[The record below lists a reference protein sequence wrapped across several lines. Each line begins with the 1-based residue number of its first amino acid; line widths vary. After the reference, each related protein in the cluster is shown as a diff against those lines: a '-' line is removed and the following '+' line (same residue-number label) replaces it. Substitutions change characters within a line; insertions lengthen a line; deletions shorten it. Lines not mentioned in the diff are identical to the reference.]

1 MPLYSHVWNAHFP
14 PNNTSN
20 PGCVEGC
27 LWIPT
32 SPHSVDNRSVQESST
47 SQNCSLLFGEW
58 KRNISTTLSSAKL
71 HWLLIELW
79 YESKFASVSPQWKM
93 FNSAN
98 QSIQTAGQMKAEP
111 AWMFGMHCSRTGIS
125 IAAHILADANQ
136 SCRIRSF
143 CAEKSGTLCNK
154 KKCYWTLVCICLHVP
169 ECHQVSSLGGII
181 GHLQELRNQQICRDP
196 QLEELIQP
204 LGTMHFTCR
213 CWIMNGPTEISDQLK
228 GVADRRRN
236 ANSVRYLYPL

>member
-136 SCRIRSF
+136 SCRIRSLLCWEKWYTVQQKKVLLDTCMHLSACTWMPPGVF
-143 CAEKSGTLCNK
+143 LGRHHRPSPGTEKSTDLSRSAAWRTHSTSGNDA
-154 KKCYWTLVCICLHVP
+154 LHM
-169 ECHQVSSLGGII
+169 QVLNHEWANWDFRSTERS
-181 GHLQELRNQQICRDP
+181 
-196 QLEELIQP
+196 
-204 LGTMHFTCR
+204 
-213 CWIMNGPTEISDQLK
+213 CW
-228 GVADRRRN
+228 
-236 ANSVRYLYPL
+236 